1 MNITIPQTYEEL
13 NEQQRGALCR
23 ILLTLTNEEETP
35 LRIIKTLISH
45 LPNRTQQKLLQEV
58 PFTALWQYAEPFLT
72 TEKLYHFP
80 SLSLGEVVGNCRV
93 SEQGVR
99 SPAPRLAN
107 LTIKQFSVADSI
119 YYRLRLSQY
128 QDELLLRQLMASL
141 YNLPDTPFDVL
152 NLPQVAEHT
161 DKAAITT
168 AYEVAFA
175 YTCCREY
182 IIKRFPKIF
191 TVKDDK
197 KETKDEGSS
206 FVFRN
211 SSLKSYTPF
220 SKIISVMAM
229 DKHQPLGNWHQCN
242 ATRVYDF
249 FEVLT
254 ESILQA
260 EQQEKK

>member
-1 MNITIPQTYEEL
+1 MDITIPQTYEEL

-23 ILLTLTNEEETP
+23 ILLTLDNTEETP
-35 LRIIKTLISH
+35 LRIVQLLLWH
-45 LPNRTQQKLLQEV
+45 LPKRTQQQLLQEV

-80 SLSLGEVVGNCRV
+80 PLSSPFGGGKGEVIP
-93 SEQGVR
+93 
-99 SPAPRLAN
+99 PADRLAN

-128 QDELLLRQLMASL
+128 KDELLLCQLVASL

-168 AYEVAFA
+168 AYEVVFA

-182 IIKRFPKIF
+182 IISRFPKVF
-191 TVKDDK
+191 TAKDDK
-197 KETKDEGSS
+197 KDTKDEGSS

-211 SSLKSYTPF
+211 TSLKSYTPF

-260 EQQEKK
+260 EQRAKS

>member
-13 NEQQRGALCR
+13 NEQQRGVLCS
-23 ILLTLTNEEETP
+23 ILLTSSPFGGGGGRLP

-45 LPNRTQQKLLQEV
+45 LPNRTQQQLLQEV
-58 PFTALWQYAEPFLT
+58 PFTALWQYAEPFLS
-72 TEKLYHFP
+72 TEKLYHFRD
-80 SLSLGEVVGNCRV
+80 LTKMIA
-93 SEQGVR
+93 
-99 SPAPRLAN
+99 PAPRLAN
-107 LTIKQFSVADSI
+107 LTIKQFSVADSL

-161 DKAAITT
+161 DKTPITT

-182 IIKRFPKIF
+182 IINRFPKVF
-191 TVKDDK
+191 
-197 KETKDEGSS
+197 SS
-206 FVFRN
+206 PSSTQRGENPVFR
-211 SSLKSYTPF
+211 KEAAYMPF

-260 EQQEKK
+260 EQRAKS

>member
-1 MNITIPQTYEEL
+1 MDITIPQTYEEL
-13 NEQQRGALCR
+13 NKQQRGALCR
-23 ILLTLTNEEETP
+23 ILLTLDNTEEMP
-35 LRIIKTLISH
+35 LGIIKVLISH
-45 LPNRTQQKLLQEV
+45 LPNRTQQQLLQEV

-72 TEKLYHFP
+72 TEKLYHFR
-80 SLSLGEVVGNCRV
+80 EVTKMIA
-93 SEQGVR
+93 
-99 SPAPRLAN
+99 PAPRLAN
-107 LTIKQFSVADSI
+107 LTIKQFSVADSL

-141 YNLPDTPFDVL
+141 YNLPNTPFDVL

-182 IIKRFPKIF
+182 IIGKYPKVF
-191 TVKDDK
+191 
-197 KETKDEGSS
+197 SS
-206 FVFRN
+206 PSSTQRGENPVFR
-211 SSLKSYTPF
+211 KEAAYTPF

-260 EQQEKK
+260 EQRAKS

>member
-1 MNITIPQTYEEL
+1 MDITIPQTYEEL
-13 NEQQRGALCR
+13 SEQQRGVLCS
-23 ILLTLTNEEETP
+23 ILLTSSPFGGGGGRLP

-45 LPNRTQQKLLQEV
+45 LPNRTQQQLLQEV

-72 TEKLYHFP
+72 TEKLYHFR
-80 SLSLGEVVGNCRV
+80 EVTKMIA
-93 SEQGVR
+93 
-99 SPAPRLAN
+99 PAPRLAN
-107 LTIKQFSVADSI
+107 LTIKQFSVADSL

-161 DKAAITT
+161 DKTPITT

-182 IIKRFPKIF
+182 IIGKYPKVF
-191 TVKDDK
+191 
-197 KETKDEGSS
+197 SS
-206 FVFRN
+206 PSSTQRGEKPVFR
-211 SSLKSYTPF
+211 KEATYTPF

-260 EQQEKK
+260 EQRAKS

>member
-13 NEQQRGALCR
+13 SEQQRGALCK
-23 ILLTLTNEEETP
+23 ILLTLDNTEKTP
-35 LRIIKTLISH
+35 LRIIQILLSH
-45 LPNRTQQKLLQEV
+45 LPKRTQQQLLLQV

-72 TEKLYHFP
+72 TEKLYHFR
-80 SLSLGEVVGNCRV
+80 EVTKMIA
-93 SEQGVR
+93 
-99 SPAPRLAN
+99 PAPRLAN

-161 DKAAITT
+161 DKATIAT

-182 IIKRFPKIF
+182 IIGKYPKVF
-191 TVKDDK
+191 
-197 KETKDEGSS
+197 SS
-206 FVFRN
+206 PSSSQRGEKPVFR
-211 SSLKSYTPF
+211 KEAAYTPF

-260 EQQEKK
+260 EQRAKS

>member
-1 MNITIPQTYEEL
+1 MDITIPQTYEEL
-13 NEQQRGALCR
+13 SEQQRGALCR
-23 ILLTLTNEEETP
+23 ILLTLDNTEKTP
-35 LRIIKTLISH
+35 LRIIQILLSH
-45 LPNRTQQKLLQEV
+45 LPKRTQQQLLLQM
-58 PFTALWQYAEPFLT
+58 PFTTLWQYAEPFLT
-72 TEKLYHFP
+72 TEKLYHFR
-80 SLSLGEVVGNCRV
+80 EVTKMVA
-93 SEQGVR
+93 
-99 SPAPRLAN
+99 PAPRLAN
-107 LTIKQFSVADSI
+107 LTIKQFSVADSL

-141 YNLPDTPFDVL
+141 YNFAHQPFDVL

-161 DKAAITT
+161 DKTPITT

-182 IIKRFPKIF
+182 IINRFPKVFSSPSPSQRGETPIF
-191 TVKDDK
+191 R
-197 KETKDEGSS
+197 KEAA
-206 FVFRN
+206 
-211 SSLKSYTPF
+211 YTPF

-260 EQQEKK
+260 EQRAKS

>member
-1 MNITIPQTYEEL
+1 MDITIPQTYEKL
-13 NEQQRGALCR
+13 NAMQRGALCR
-23 ILLTLTNEEETP
+23 ILLTLENSEETP
-35 LRIIKTLISH
+35 LHIVKTLISH
-45 LPNRTQQKLLQEV
+45 LPNRTQQQLLQEV
-58 PFTALWQYAEPFLT
+58 PFTTLWQYAEPFLT

-80 SLSLGEVVGNCRV
+80 DLTKMVA
-93 SEQGVR
+93 
-99 SPAPRLAN
+99 PAPRLAN
-107 LTIKQFSVADSI
+107 LTIKQFSVADSL

-141 YNLPDTPFDVL
+141 YNFADQPFDVL

-161 DKAAITT
+161 DKTAITT

-182 IIKRFPKIF
+182 IISRFPKVF
-191 TVKDDK
+191 SAKDEK
-197 KETKDEGSS
+197 REKKDEGSS

-211 SSLKSYTPF
+211 SSLKNYTPF
-220 SKIISVMAM
+220 SKIINVMAM
-229 DKHQPLGNWHQCN
+229 DQHQPLGNWHQCN

-260 EQQEKK
+260 EQKAKNN

>member
-1 MNITIPQTYEEL
+1 MDITIPQTYEEL
-13 NEQQRGALCR
+13 NKQQRGALCR
-23 ILLTLTNEEETP
+23 ILLTLDNTEETP
-35 LRIIKTLISH
+35 LGIIKVLISH
-45 LPNRTQQKLLQEV
+45 LPNRTQQQLLQEV

-72 TEKLYHFP
+72 TEKLYHFR
-80 SLSLGEVVGNCRV
+80 EVTKMIA
-93 SEQGVR
+93 
-99 SPAPRLAN
+99 PAPRLAN

-141 YNLPDTPFDVL
+141 YNLPQTPFDVL

-161 DKAAITT
+161 DKATIAT

-182 IIKRFPKIF
+182 IIGKYPKVF
-191 TVKDDK
+191 
-197 KETKDEGSS
+197 SS
-206 FVFRN
+206 PSSSQRGEKPVFR
-211 SSLKSYTPF
+211 KEAAYTPF

-260 EQQEKK
+260 EQKEKK

>member
-13 NEQQRGALCR
+13 SEQQRGALCK
-23 ILLTLTNEEETP
+23 ILLTLDNTEETP

-45 LPNRTQQKLLQEV
+45 LPNRTQQQLLQEV
-58 PFTALWQYAEPFLT
+58 PFTALWQYAEPFLS
-72 TEKLYHFP
+72 TEKLYHFR
-80 SLSLGEVVGNCRV
+80 EVTKMIA
-93 SEQGVR
+93 
-99 SPAPRLAN
+99 PAPRLAN
-107 LTIKQFSVADSI
+107 LTIKQFSVADSL

-128 QDELLLRQLMASL
+128 KDELLLRQLMASL

-152 NLPQVAEHT
+152 KLPKVAEHT

-182 IIKRFPKIF
+182 IIGKYPKVF
-191 TVKDDK
+191 
-197 KETKDEGSS
+197 SS
-206 FVFRN
+206 PSSSQRGEKPVFR
-211 SSLKSYTPF
+211 KEAAYTPF

-260 EQQEKK
+260 EQKTKNN

>member
-1 MNITIPQTYEEL
+1 MDITIPQTYEEL

-23 ILLTLTNEEETP
+23 ILLTLDNTEKTP
-35 LRIIKTLISH
+35 VRIIQILLSH
-45 LPNRTQQKLLQEV
+45 LPKRTQQQLLLQV
-58 PFTALWQYAEPFLT
+58 PFTTLWQYAEPFLT
-72 TEKLYHFP
+72 TEKLYHFRD
-80 SLSLGEVVGNCRV
+80 LTKMVA
-93 SEQGVR
+93 
-99 SPAPRLAN
+99 PAPRLAN
-107 LTIKQFSVADSI
+107 LTIKQFSVADSL

-182 IIKRFPKIF
+182 IINRFPKVF
-191 TVKDDK
+191 
-197 KETKDEGSS
+197 SS
-206 FVFRN
+206 PSSTQRGENPVFR
-211 SSLKSYTPF
+211 KEAAYTPF

-260 EQQEKK
+260 EQKK

>member
-13 NEQQRGALCR
+13 SEQQRGALCR
-23 ILLTLTNEEETP
+23 ILLKLDNTEKTP
-35 LRIIKTLISH
+35 VRIIQILLLH
-45 LPNRTQQKLLQEV
+45 LPKRTQQQLLLQV
-58 PFTALWQYAEPFLT
+58 PFTVLWQYAEPFLT
-72 TEKLYHFP
+72 TEKLYHFR
-80 SLSLGEVVGNCRV
+80 EVTKMVA
-93 SEQGVR
+93 
-99 SPAPRLAN
+99 PAPRLAN
-107 LTIKQFSVADSI
+107 LTIKQFSVADSL

-161 DKAAITT
+161 DKATIAT

-182 IIKRFPKIF
+182 IIGKYPKVF
-191 TVKDDK
+191 SSPSSSQKGK
-197 KETKDEGSS
+197 KP
-206 FVFRN
+206 VFR
-211 SSLKSYTPF
+211 KEATYTPF

-260 EQQEKK
+260 EQKAKNN

>member
-13 NEQQRGALCR
+13 NEQQRGALCS
-23 ILLTLTNEEETP
+23 ILLTSSPFGGGGGRLP

-45 LPNRTQQKLLQEV
+45 LPNRTQQQLLQEV

-72 TEKLYHFP
+72 TEKLYHFRE
-80 SLSLGEVVGNCRV
+80 LTKMIA
-93 SEQGVR
+93 
-99 SPAPRLAN
+99 PAPRLAN
-107 LTIKQFSVADSI
+107 LTIKQFSVADSL

-161 DKAAITT
+161 DKTPITT

-182 IIKRFPKIF
+182 IIGKYPKVF
-191 TVKDDK
+191 
-197 KETKDEGSS
+197 SS
-206 FVFRN
+206 PSSTQRGEKPVFR
-211 SSLKSYTPF
+211 KEATYTPF

-260 EQQEKK
+260 EQRAKL

>member
-23 ILLTLTNEEETP
+23 ILLTLDNTEETP

-45 LPNRTQQKLLQEV
+45 LPNHTQQQLLQEV

-72 TEKLYHFP
+72 TEKLYHFR
-80 SLSLGEVVGNCRV
+80 EVTKMVA
-93 SEQGVR
+93 
-99 SPAPRLAN
+99 PAPRLAN
-107 LTIKQFSVADSI
+107 LTIKQFSVADSL

-161 DKAAITT
+161 DKATIAT

-182 IIKRFPKIF
+182 IIGKYPKVF
-191 TVKDDK
+191 
-197 KETKDEGSS
+197 SS
-206 FVFRN
+206 PSSSQRGEKPVFR
-211 SSLKSYTPF
+211 KEAAYTPF

-260 EQQEKK
+260 EQRAKS

>member
-1 MNITIPQTYEEL
+1 MDITIPQTYEEL
-13 NEQQRGALCR
+13 SEQQRGALCR
-23 ILLTLTNEEETP
+23 ILLTLDNTEKTP
-35 LRIIKTLISH
+35 FRIIQILLSH
-45 LPNRTQQKLLQEV
+45 LPKRTQQQLLLQV
-58 PFTALWQYAEPFLT
+58 PFTVLWQYAEPFLT

-80 SLSLGEVVGNCRV
+80 DLTKMVA
-93 SEQGVR
+93 
-99 SPAPRLAN
+99 PAPRLAN
-107 LTIKQFSVADSI
+107 LTIKQFSVADSL

-182 IIKRFPKIF
+182 IISRFPKVF
-191 TVKDDK
+191 ASP
-197 KETKDEGSS
+197 SS
-206 FVFRN
+206 TQRGENPVFR
-211 SSLKSYTPF
+211 KEAAYTPF

-260 EQQEKK
+260 EQKK

>member
-13 NEQQRGALCR
+13 SEQQRGVLCS
-23 ILLTLTNEEETP
+23 ILLTSSPFGGGGGRLP

-45 LPNRTQQKLLQEV
+45 LPNRTQQQLLQEV

-72 TEKLYHFP
+72 TEKLYHFR
-80 SLSLGEVVGNCRV
+80 EVTKMIA
-93 SEQGVR
+93 
-99 SPAPRLAN
+99 PAPRLAN
-107 LTIKQFSVADSI
+107 LTIKQFSVADSL

-161 DKAAITT
+161 DKTPITT

-182 IIKRFPKIF
+182 IISRFPKVF
-191 TVKDDK
+191 
-197 KETKDEGSS
+197 SS
-206 FVFRN
+206 PSSTQRGENPVFR
-211 SSLKSYTPF
+211 KEAAYTPF

-260 EQQEKK
+260 EQKEKK

>member
-1 MNITIPQTYEEL
+1 MDITIPQKYEEL
-13 NEQQRGALCR
+13 NAMQRGALCR
-23 ILLTLTNEEETP
+23 ILLTLDNSEETP
-35 LRIIKTLISH
+35 LHIVKTLISH
-45 LPNRTQQKLLQEV
+45 LPNRTQQQLLQEV
-58 PFTALWQYAEPFLT
+58 PFTTLWQYVEPFLT

-80 SLSLGEVVGNCRV
+80 PLSLGEVIP
-93 SEQGVR
+93 
-99 SPAPRLAN
+99 PADRLAN
-107 LTIKQFSVADSI
+107 LTIKQFSVADSL

-141 YNLPDTPFDVL
+141 YNFADQPFDVL

-161 DKAAITT
+161 DKTAITT

-182 IIKRFPKIF
+182 IISRFPKVF
-191 TVKDDK
+191 SVKDEK
-197 KETKDEGSS
+197 QEKKDEGSS
-206 FVFRN
+206 FAFRN

-260 EQQEKK
+260 EQKAKNN

>member
-13 NEQQRGALCR
+13 NKQQRGALCR
-23 ILLTLTNEEETP
+23 ILLTLDNTEETP
-35 LRIIKTLISH
+35 LGIIKVLISH
-45 LPNRTQQKLLQEV
+45 LPNRTQQQLLQEV

-72 TEKLYHFP
+72 TEKLYHFR
-80 SLSLGEVVGNCRV
+80 EVTKMIA
-93 SEQGVR
+93 
-99 SPAPRLAN
+99 PAPRLAN

-141 YNLPDTPFDVL
+141 YNLPQTPFDVL

-161 DKAAITT
+161 DKATIAT

-182 IIKRFPKIF
+182 IIGKYPKVF
-191 TVKDDK
+191 
-197 KETKDEGSS
+197 SS
-206 FVFRN
+206 PSSSQRGEKPVFR
-211 SSLKSYTPF
+211 KEAAYTPF

-260 EQQEKK
+260 EQKEKK

>member
-13 NEQQRGALCR
+13 SEQQRGALCR
-23 ILLTLTNEEETP
+23 ILLTLDNTEKTP
-35 LRIIKTLISH
+35 VRIIQILLSH
-45 LPNRTQQKLLQEV
+45 LPKRTQQQLLLQV
-58 PFTALWQYAEPFLT
+58 PFTVLWQYAEPFLT

-80 SLSLGEVVGNCRV
+80 PLSLGEGKGEVIP
-93 SEQGVR
+93 
-99 SPAPRLAN
+99 PAPRLAN
-107 LTIKQFSVADSI
+107 LTIKQFSVADSL

-141 YNLPDTPFDVL
+141 YNFAHQPFDVL

-182 IIKRFPKIF
+182 IISRFPKVF
-191 TVKDDK
+191 ASP
-197 KETKDEGSS
+197 SS
-206 FVFRN
+206 TQRGENPVFR
-211 SSLKSYTPF
+211 KEATYTPF

-260 EQQEKK
+260 EQRGKS

>member
-1 MNITIPQTYEEL
+1 MDITIPQTYEEL
-13 NEQQRGALCR
+13 NEQQRGALCS
-23 ILLTLTNEEETP
+23 ILLTSSPFGGGGGRLP

-45 LPNRTQQKLLQEV
+45 LPNRTQQQLLQEV

-80 SLSLGEVVGNCRV
+80 PLSFGGGKGEVIP
-93 SEQGVR
+93 
-99 SPAPRLAN
+99 PAPRLAN
-107 LTIKQFSVADSI
+107 LTIKQFSVADSL

-141 YNLPDTPFDVL
+141 YNFAHQPFDVL

-161 DKAAITT
+161 DKTPITT

-182 IIKRFPKIF
+182 IISRFPKVF
-191 TVKDDK
+191 ASP
-197 KETKDEGSS
+197 SS
-206 FVFRN
+206 TQRGENPVFR
-211 SSLKSYTPF
+211 KEAAYTPF

-260 EQQEKK
+260 EQRA

>member
-1 MNITIPQTYEEL
+1 MDITIPQTYEEL

-23 ILLTLTNEEETP
+23 ILLTLDNTEETP
-35 LRIIKTLISH
+35 LRIIKVLISH
-45 LPNRTQQKLLQEV
+45 LPNRTQQQLLQEV
-58 PFTALWQYAEPFLT
+58 PFTTLWQYAEPFLS

-80 SLSLGEVVGNCRV
+80 PLSQGEVIP
-93 SEQGVR
+93 
-99 SPAPRLAN
+99 PADRLAN
-107 LTIKQFSVADSI
+107 LTIKQFSVADSL

-141 YNLPDTPFDVL
+141 YNLADQPFDVL

-161 DKAAITT
+161 DKTAITT

-182 IIKRFPKIF
+182 IISRFPKVF
-191 TVKDDK
+191 SVKDEK
-197 KETKDEGSS
+197 QEKKDEGSS

-220 SKIISVMAM
+220 SKIINVMAM
-229 DKHQPLGNWHQCN
+229 DQHQPLGNWHQCN

-260 EQQEKK
+260 EQKAKNN

>member
-1 MNITIPQTYEEL
+1 MDITIPQTYEEL
-13 NEQQRGALCR
+13 SEQQRGALCK
-23 ILLTLTNEEETP
+23 ILLTTSPFGGGGERLP
-35 LRIIKTLISH
+35 VRIIQILLSH
-45 LPNRTQQKLLQEV
+45 LPKRTQQQLLLQV
-58 PFTALWQYAEPFLT
+58 PFTTLWQYTEPFLT
-72 TEKLYHFP
+72 TEKLYHFR
-80 SLSLGEVVGNCRV
+80 EVAKMVA
-93 SEQGVR
+93 
-99 SPAPRLAN
+99 PAPRLAN
-107 LTIKQFSVADSI
+107 LTIKQFSVADSL

-141 YNLPDTPFDVL
+141 YNFAHQPFDVL

-161 DKAAITT
+161 DKTPITT

-182 IIKRFPKIF
+182 IIGKYPKVF
-191 TVKDDK
+191 TSP
-197 KETKDEGSS
+197 SS
-206 FVFRN
+206 TQRGENPVFR
-211 SSLKSYTPF
+211 KEATYTPF

-260 EQQEKK
+260 EQRAKS

>member
-1 MNITIPQTYEEL
+1 MDITIPQTYEEL
-13 NEQQRGALCR
+13 NEQQRGALCS
-23 ILLTLTNEEETP
+23 ILLTSSPFGGGGGRLP

-45 LPNRTQQKLLQEV
+45 LPNHTQQQLLQEV

-72 TEKLYHFP
+72 TEKLYHFR
-80 SLSLGEVVGNCRV
+80 EVTKMVA
-93 SEQGVR
+93 
-99 SPAPRLAN
+99 PAPRLAN
-107 LTIKQFSVADSI
+107 LTIKQFSVADSL

-141 YNLPDTPFDVL
+141 YNLPNTPFDVL

-182 IIKRFPKIF
+182 IIGKYPKVF
-191 TVKDDK
+191 
-197 KETKDEGSS
+197 SS
-206 FVFRN
+206 PSSTQRGEKPVFR
-211 SSLKSYTPF
+211 KEAAYTPF

-260 EQQEKK
+260 EQRAKS

>member
-13 NEQQRGALCR
+13 NEQQRGALCK
-23 ILLTLTNEEETP
+23 ILLTSSPFGGGGGRLP
-35 LRIIKTLISH
+35 VRIIQILLSH
-45 LPNRTQQKLLQEV
+45 LPNRTQQQLLQEV

-80 SLSLGEVVGNCRV
+80 LLISPFGGGKGEVIA
-93 SEQGVR
+93 
-99 SPAPRLAN
+99 PAPRLAN
-107 LTIKQFSVADSI
+107 LTIKQFSVADSL

-141 YNLPDTPFDVL
+141 YNLPNTPFDVL
-152 NLPQVAEHT
+152 NLPQVAQHT

-182 IIKRFPKIF
+182 IISRFPKVF
-191 TVKDDK
+191 
-197 KETKDEGSS
+197 SS
-206 FVFRN
+206 PSSSQKGEKPVFR
-211 SSLKSYTPF
+211 KEAAYMPF

-260 EQQEKK
+260 EQRAKS

>member
-13 NEQQRGALCR
+13 NEQQRGALCS
-23 ILLTLTNEEETP
+23 ILLTSSPSFGGGGGRLP
-35 LRIIKTLISH
+35 LRIIQILLSH
-45 LPNRTQQKLLQEV
+45 LPNHTQQQLLQEV

-80 SLSLGEVVGNCRV
+80 DLTKMIA
-93 SEQGVR
+93 
-99 SPAPRLAN
+99 PAPRLAN
-107 LTIKQFSVADSI
+107 LTIKQFSVADSL

-141 YNLPDTPFDVL
+141 YNLPHTPFDVL

-161 DKAAITT
+161 DKATIDT

-182 IIKRFPKIF
+182 IIGKYPKVF
-191 TVKDDK
+191 
-197 KETKDEGSS
+197 SS
-206 FVFRN
+206 PSASQKGEKPVFR
-211 SSLKSYTPF
+211 KEAAYTPF

-260 EQQEKK
+260 EQTQK

>member
-13 NEQQRGALCR
+13 NEQQRGALCK
-23 ILLTLTNEEETP
+23 ILLTTSPLGGGGGRLP

-45 LPNRTQQKLLQEV
+45 LPNHTQQQLLQEV

-72 TEKLYHFP
+72 TEKLYHFR
-80 SLSLGEVVGNCRV
+80 EVTKMVA
-93 SEQGVR
+93 
-99 SPAPRLAN
+99 PAPRLAN
-107 LTIKQFSVADSI
+107 LTIKQFSVADSL

-161 DKAAITT
+161 DKTPITT

-182 IIKRFPKIF
+182 IINRFPKVF
-191 TVKDDK
+191 
-197 KETKDEGSS
+197 SS
-206 FVFRN
+206 PSSTQRGENPVFR
-211 SSLKSYTPF
+211 KEAAYMPF

-260 EQQEKK
+260 EQRAKS

>member
-1 MNITIPQTYEEL
+1 MDITIPQTYEEL
-13 NEQQRGALCR
+13 NKQQRGALCR
-23 ILLTLTNEEETP
+23 ILLTLDNTEETP
-35 LRIIKTLISH
+35 LGIIKVLILH
-45 LPNRTQQKLLQEV
+45 LPNRTQQQLLQEV

-72 TEKLYHFP
+72 TEKLYHFR
-80 SLSLGEVVGNCRV
+80 EVTKMIA
-93 SEQGVR
+93 
-99 SPAPRLAN
+99 PAPRLAN

-141 YNLPDTPFDVL
+141 YNLPQTPFDVL

-161 DKAAITT
+161 DKATIAT

-182 IIKRFPKIF
+182 IIGKYPKVFSSPSSSKRGEKP
-191 TVKDDK
+191 
-197 KETKDEGSS
+197 
-206 FVFRN
+206 VFR
-211 SSLKSYTPF
+211 KEAAYTPF

-260 EQQEKK
+260 EQKEKK

>member
-13 NEQQRGALCR
+13 NKQQRGALCR
-23 ILLTLTNEEETP
+23 ILLTLDNTEETP
-35 LRIIKTLISH
+35 LRIIKVLISH
-45 LPNRTQQKLLQEV
+45 LPNRTQQQLLQEV

-72 TEKLYHFP
+72 TEKLYHFR
-80 SLSLGEVVGNCRV
+80 EVTKMIA
-93 SEQGVR
+93 
-99 SPAPRLAN
+99 PAPRLAN

-141 YNLPDTPFDVL
+141 YNLPQTPFDVL

-161 DKAAITT
+161 DKATIAT

-182 IIKRFPKIF
+182 IIGKYPKVF
-191 TVKDDK
+191 
-197 KETKDEGSS
+197 SS
-206 FVFRN
+206 PSSSQRGEKPVFR
-211 SSLKSYTPF
+211 KEAAYTPF

-260 EQQEKK
+260 EQKEKK

>member
-1 MNITIPQTYEEL
+1 MDITIPQKYEEL
-13 NEQQRGALCR
+13 NAMQRGALCR
-23 ILLTLTNEEETP
+23 ILLTLDNTEETP
-35 LRIIKTLISH
+35 LRIIKVLISH
-45 LPNRTQQKLLQEV
+45 LPNRTQQQLLQEV
-58 PFTALWQYAEPFLT
+58 PFTTLWQYAEPFLT

-80 SLSLGEVVGNCRV
+80 PLSLGEG
-93 SEQGVR
+93 QGVR

-141 YNLPDTPFDVL
+141 YNLADQPFDVL

-191 TVKDDK
+191 GAKDERREK
-197 KETKDEGSS
+197 NDEGSS

-211 SSLKSYTPF
+211 SSLKNYTPF

-260 EQQEKK
+260 EQAQK

>member
-1 MNITIPQTYEEL
+1 MDITIPQTYEEL

-23 ILLTLTNEEETP
+23 ILLTLDNTEKTP
-35 LRIIKTLISH
+35 VRIIKTLISH
-45 LPNRTQQKLLQEV
+45 LPNHTQQQLLQEV

-72 TEKLYHFP
+72 TEKLYHFRD
-80 SLSLGEVVGNCRV
+80 LTKMIA
-93 SEQGVR
+93 
-99 SPAPRLAN
+99 PAPRLAN
-107 LTIKQFSVADSI
+107 LTIKQFSVADSL

-141 YNLPDTPFDVL
+141 YNLPNTPFDVL

-182 IIKRFPKIF
+182 IIGKYPKVF
-191 TVKDDK
+191 
-197 KETKDEGSS
+197 SS
-206 FVFRN
+206 PSSTQRGENPVFR
-211 SSLKSYTPF
+211 KEAAYTPF

-260 EQQEKK
+260 EQRAKS

>member
-1 MNITIPQTYEEL
+1 MDITIPQTYEEL
-13 NEQQRGALCR
+13 SEQQRGVLCS
-23 ILLTLTNEEETP
+23 ILLTSSPFGGGGGRLP

-45 LPNRTQQKLLQEV
+45 LPNRTQQQLLQEV

-72 TEKLYHFP
+72 TEKLYHFR
-80 SLSLGEVVGNCRV
+80 EVTKMIA
-93 SEQGVR
+93 
-99 SPAPRLAN
+99 PAPRLAN
-107 LTIKQFSVADSI
+107 LTIKQFSVAGSL

-161 DKAAITT
+161 DKTPITT

-182 IIKRFPKIF
+182 IIGKYPKVF
-191 TVKDDK
+191 
-197 KETKDEGSS
+197 SS
-206 FVFRN
+206 PSSTQRGEKPVFR
-211 SSLKSYTPF
+211 KEATYTPF

-260 EQQEKK
+260 EQRAKS

>member
-1 MNITIPQTYEEL
+1 MDITIPQTYEEL
-13 NEQQRGALCR
+13 NEQQRGTLCR
-23 ILLTLTNEEETP
+23 ILLTLDNTEKTP
-35 LRIIKTLISH
+35 VRIIKTLISH
-45 LPNRTQQKLLQEV
+45 LPKRTQQQLLLQV
-58 PFTALWQYAEPFLT
+58 PFTTLWQYAEPFLT
-72 TEKLYHFP
+72 TEKLYHFRD
-80 SLSLGEVVGNCRV
+80 LTKMIA
-93 SEQGVR
+93 
-99 SPAPRLAN
+99 PAPRLAN

-141 YNLPDTPFDVL
+141 YNLPNTPFDVL

-161 DKAAITT
+161 DKATIDT

-182 IIKRFPKIF
+182 IISRFPKVF
-191 TVKDDK
+191 
-197 KETKDEGSS
+197 SS
-206 FVFRN
+206 PSSTQRGEKPVFR
-211 SSLKSYTPF
+211 KEAAYTPF

-260 EQQEKK
+260 EQRGKS

>member
-1 MNITIPQTYEEL
+1 MIITIS
-13 NEQQRGALCR
+13 QRIYSPFGGGGGRL
-23 ILLTLTNEEETP
+23 P

-45 LPNRTQQKLLQEV
+45 LPNRTQQQLLQEV

-72 TEKLYHFP
+72 TEKLYHFRE
-80 SLSLGEVVGNCRV
+80 LTKMIA
-93 SEQGVR
+93 
-99 SPAPRLAN
+99 PAPRLAN
-107 LTIKQFSVADSI
+107 LTIKQFSVADSL

-141 YNLPDTPFDVL
+141 YNLPNTPFDVL

-182 IIKRFPKIF
+182 IIGKYPKVF
-191 TVKDDK
+191 
-197 KETKDEGSS
+197 SS
-206 FVFRN
+206 PSSSQRGEKPVFR
-211 SSLKSYTPF
+211 KEAAYTPF

-260 EQQEKK
+260 EQRAKS

>member
-13 NEQQRGALCR
+13 SEQQRGVLCS
-23 ILLTLTNEEETP
+23 ILLTSSPFGGGGGRLP

-45 LPNRTQQKLLQEV
+45 LPNRTQQQLLQEV

-72 TEKLYHFP
+72 TEKLYHFRE
-80 SLSLGEVVGNCRV
+80 LTKMIA
-93 SEQGVR
+93 
-99 SPAPRLAN
+99 PAPRLAN
-107 LTIKQFSVADSI
+107 LTIKQFSVADSL

-128 QDELLLRQLMASL
+128 KDELLLRQLMASL

-152 NLPQVAEHT
+152 KLPKVAEHT

-182 IIKRFPKIF
+182 IIGKYPKVF
-191 TVKDDK
+191 
-197 KETKDEGSS
+197 SS
-206 FVFRN
+206 PSSSQRGEKPVFR
-211 SSLKSYTPF
+211 KEAAYTPF

-260 EQQEKK
+260 EQRAKS

>member
-1 MNITIPQTYEEL
+1 MDITIPQTYEEL
-13 NEQQRGALCR
+13 NEQQRGALCS
-23 ILLTLTNEEETP
+23 ILLTSSPFGGGGGRLP
-35 LRIIKTLISH
+35 LRIIKTLIWH
-45 LPNRTQQKLLQEV
+45 LPNHTQQQLLLQV
-58 PFTALWQYAEPFLT
+58 PFTTLWQYAEPFLT
-72 TEKLYHFP
+72 TEKLYHFR
-80 SLSLGEVVGNCRV
+80 EVTKMVA
-93 SEQGVR
+93 
-99 SPAPRLAN
+99 PAPRLAN
-107 LTIKQFSVADSI
+107 LTIKQFSVADSL

-161 DKAAITT
+161 DKTPITT

-182 IIKRFPKIF
+182 IIGKYPKVF
-191 TVKDDK
+191 TSP
-197 KETKDEGSS
+197 SS
-206 FVFRN
+206 TQRGENPVFR
-211 SSLKSYTPF
+211 KEATYTPF

-260 EQQEKK
+260 EQRAKS

>member
-1 MNITIPQTYEEL
+1 MDITIPQKYEEL
-13 NEQQRGALCR
+13 NTMQRGALCR
-23 ILLTLTNEEETP
+23 ILLTLDNSEETP
-35 LRIIKTLISH
+35 LRIIKALISH
-45 LPNRTQQKLLQEV
+45 LPNRTQQQLLQEV
-58 PFTALWQYAEPFLT
+58 PFTTLWQYAEPFLT

-80 SLSLGEVVGNCRV
+80 PLSSPFGGGKGEVIP
-93 SEQGVR
+93 
-99 SPAPRLAN
+99 PADRLAN
-107 LTIKQFSVADSI
+107 LTIKQFSVADSL

-128 QDELLLRQLMASL
+128 KDELLLRQLVASL
-141 YNLPDTPFDVL
+141 YNFADQPFDVL

-161 DKAAITT
+161 DKTAITT

-182 IIKRFPKIF
+182 IISRFPKVF
-191 TVKDDK
+191 SAKDERREK
-197 KETKDEGSS
+197 KEEDSS

-242 ATRVYDF
+242 TTRVYDF

-260 EQQEKK
+260 EQRAKS

>member
-1 MNITIPQTYEEL
+1 MDITIPQTYEEL
-13 NEQQRGALCR
+13 SEQQRGALCK
-23 ILLTLTNEEETP
+23 ILLTTSPFGGGGERLP
-35 LRIIKTLISH
+35 VCIIQILLSH
-45 LPNRTQQKLLQEV
+45 LPKRTQQQLLLQV
-58 PFTALWQYAEPFLT
+58 PFTTLWQYAEPFLT

-80 SLSLGEVVGNCRV
+80 PLTSPFGGGKGEVIP
-93 SEQGVR
+93 
-99 SPAPRLAN
+99 PAPRLAN
-107 LTIKQFSVADSI
+107 LTIKQFSVADSL

-141 YNLPDTPFDVL
+141 YNLPHTPFDVL

-161 DKAAITT
+161 DKATIDT

-182 IIKRFPKIF
+182 IIGKYPKVF
-191 TVKDDK
+191 
-197 KETKDEGSS
+197 SS
-206 FVFRN
+206 PSSSQKGENPVFR
-211 SSLKSYTPF
+211 KEAAYTPF

-254 ESILQA
+254 ESILQV
-260 EQQEKK
+260 EQRAKS

>member
-1 MNITIPQTYEEL
+1 MDITIPQTYEEL

-23 ILLTLTNEEETP
+23 ILLTLDNTEETP
-35 LRIIKTLISH
+35 LGIIKVLISH
-45 LPNRTQQKLLQEV
+45 LPNRTQQQLLQEV
-58 PFTALWQYAEPFLT
+58 PFTTLWQYAEPFLS

-80 SLSLGEVVGNCRV
+80 PLSFGGGKRVVIP
-93 SEQGVR
+93 
-99 SPAPRLAN
+99 PADRLAN
-107 LTIKQFSVADSI
+107 LTIKQFSIADSL

-141 YNLPDTPFDVL
+141 YNFACQPFDVL

-161 DKAAITT
+161 DKTAITT

-182 IIKRFPKIF
+182 IISRFPKVF
-191 TVKDDK
+191 TAKDDK
-197 KETKDEGSS
+197 KDTKDEGSS

-260 EQQEKK
+260 EQKAKS